1 MKYMGWCLSFWTS
14 VALIASSDTNKYN
27 NKMLVD
33 FGFSITDVVDTAAL
47 MALKA
52 SSHLL
57 SHLKLSAFWNNL
69 TIG

>member
-1 MKYMGWCLSFWTS
+1 
-14 VALIASSDTNKYN
+14 
-27 NKMLVD
+27 MLVD